1 MNDNITKGLLLS
13 LSTLAI
19 ASFFFASSNRKNP
32 STKRKTWIQMFDG
45 DTKEPVETRA
55 FTTLEFI
62 ENNSDDGEV
71 DEVVLDALNTLKRDP
86 TSSVPFSA
94 GFGGPDG
101 CSFIIREAVLD
112 VAKLNQKKEKVG
124 ISTKMRVSEF
134 FDMYGDLEKEIKSVL
149 KGAEGLKIKKE
160 DGDMVFVSLVQDF
173 DF

>member
-1 MNDNITKGLLLS
+1 MNENITKGLLLS

-19 ASFFFASSNRKNP
+19 ASFFFTSSTRKNP
-32 STKRKTWIQMFDG
+32 EKKKKTWIQMFDG
-45 DTKEPVETRA
+45 DTKEPIEDRA

-71 DEVVLDALNTLKRDP
+71 DETVLEALNTLKKDP
-86 TSSVPFSA
+86 TTSVSFFA
-94 GFGGPDG
+94 GFGGSG
-101 CSFIIREAVLD
+101 SFIIREAILD
-112 VAKLNQKKEKVG
+112 VAKLNQKKERVG

-134 FDMYGDLEKEIKSVL
+134 FDMYGDLEKEIKDVL

-160 DGDMVFVSLVQDF
+160 DGDVVFVSLVKDF